1 MPSHNP
7 LRELKIMGS
16 MRYTADALITDEQR
30 VISQAFIDVDDAG
43 MIRALGALQDA
54 PALPP
59 GEAKV
64 TALGRVVLAPG
75 QLNAHSH
82 AFQRA
87 LRARTEHLRH
97 AQDADD
103 FWSWRAL
110 MYELANTHTPE
121 SMYQVALKTYRE
133 MAATGITGVGE
144 FHYVHHQPDG
154 RPYEDREVM
163 AHAVI
168 QAARDAGLRITLLR
182 VAYQRAGAG
191 KPALEH
197 QRRFIDADI
206 EQVLSSVE
214 AIAQRWRHDPLVHVG
229 VAPHSVRAVDRAWL
243 EACARYG
250 AASGRPVHIHVCEQR
265 AEITQCIAEHG
276 LTPIELLEDCGL
288 LALGQQLTLVHATH
302 LSPRELTL
310 LEQRRPNI
318 CACPST
324 ERNLGDGFLP
334 ALQLLERRLP
344 LCVGSDSHA
353 NIDPWDELRLIEY
366 HERLRYEQRN
376 VLARA
381 LPVWHPERQGPQH
394 TSALL
399 WPMGTRHGAQALGM
413 AAGELGVG
421 KPADMVALD
430 LDHFSLQDIE
440 HASLIDA
447 LVFGVKPGAVAGVWS
462 CGSALSGLHLGKP
475 NKS

>member
-1 MPSHNP
+1 
-7 LRELKIMGS
+7 MGS
-16 MRYTADALITDEQR
+16 MRYTADALITSEQR
-30 VISQAFIDVDDAG
+30 VISDAFVDVDDAG
-43 MIRALGALQDA
+43 CISALGALAQAPTWRDA
-54 PALPP
+54 VEP
-59 GEAKV
+59 
-64 TALGRVVLAPG
+64 LGRVVIAPG

-97 AQDADD
+97 AQDKDD

-121 SMYQVALKTYRE
+121 SMYQIALKTYRE

-154 RPYEDREVM
+154 SPYEERCVM

-206 EQVLSSVE
+206 EDVLGSVE
-214 AIAQRWRHDPLVHVG
+214 AIAQRWAHDPLVNVG
-229 VAPHSVRAVDRAWL
+229 VAPHSVRAVDRRWL

-250 AASGRPVHIHVCEQR
+250 ASSGRPIHIHVCEQR
-265 AEITQCIAEHG
+265 AELSQCIAEHG

-334 ALQLLERRLP
+334 ALQLLERQVP

-381 LPVWHPERQGPQH
+381 LPAWQPALKGPQH

-399 WPMGTRHGAQALGM
+399 WPMGSLNGARALGM
-413 AAGELGVG
+413 PTGALDVG
-421 KPADMVALD
+421 KPADMVALE
-430 LDHFSLQDIE
+430 LDHFSIE
-440 HASLIDA
+440 GIPHTSLIDA
-447 LVFGVKPGAVAGVWS
+447 LVFGVKPGALARAWV
-462 CGSALSGLHLGKP
+462 SGAAIFGQT
-475 NKS
+475 